1 MASRAAHT
9 ALDNGEAACYA
20 ALEDLFP
27 RITVQLTGQ
36 LPLSIVLTA
45 AHTLLHRY
53 EQLVRKAVGQ
63 NKHLSQSMALHSLLE
78 RSAAVATG
86 DLFGSLFD
94 TATKLADLFQ
104 DSSVR
109 SSTVQRA
116 LFLLQQAQW
125 DAQRMPGTVREGL
138 VDAIIHTASC
148 QQDPRLVLP
157 WARNELQR
165 AKEQL
170 SIYRSSPA
178 ALQKPT
184 NLDYTAAMVLSCLA
198 ALGSFSKALLQQL
211 QLQDDM
217 PQEQWQQQEAN
228 RLCLQAVGL
237 HLATLAVQ
245 LPQPLLTPYT
255 MPSSRHSQ
263 LLPAS
268 HTTDSSS
275 RLSSILSALASLRL
289 QCVALFEGF
298 VSSSTLLQQTLAAI
312 IGMTVPQATSGLAD
326 FVCLGNLSAAAHG
339 RWGRGFHG
347 GVAHVMQQAL
357 LDRAAP
363 TPAALAATHSS
374 SGFTEDGCTRALLAG
389 TLALIGDSEQ
399 LHIVLWAVSSLR
411 DDPQFWREPSP
422 LSVLQVF
429 FADLFLREQ
438 LGLSYSE
445 GAEPALLQTH
455 GAGVQGLLT
464 AQQYALVMQ
473 AGERLNQPKPGLDLL
488 LATLQHSELR
498 TLQHKGQPEATLLV
512 SSKLCGSSSSSS
524 GALVQLPGHATPLVL
539 LLDQP
544 GDQVVCCAGL
554 QQDGKP
560 QMQQH
565 SHTGAALMR
574 NRQHA
579 GSSLGCVPVGINA
592 ASLLAYTVA
601 TKCRA
606 HVLGKLQAAEA
617 RLIQLSYL
625 AANTGGALRS
635 LCSAE
640 PRVKGAWTPAP
651 PIPDAT
657 LWHHSNSTAPSAYTT
672 AGTGATPQQQPSTHV
687 PHLPSTT
694 AAAAAAGAWNMSPV
708 QPSAGCVDAVA
719 ICRRHGGGCWRG
731 MVAGSDEYNECRW
744 DTVRW
749 CRGKIARSVGHTL
762 LRMPAACHMLG
773 QQGVMGQFHQ
783 AARHVLV
790 LELSILQY
798 ISSETIILQSFCN
811 MLPAGKELFTS
822 VEPHSHLL

>member
-1 MASRAAHT
+1 
-9 ALDNGEAACYA
+9 
-20 ALEDLFP
+20 
-27 RITVQLTGQ
+27 
-36 LPLSIVLTA
+36 
-45 AHTLLHRY
+45 
-53 EQLVRKAVGQ
+53 
-63 NKHLSQSMALHSLLE
+63 
-78 RSAAVATG
+78 
-86 DLFGSLFD
+86 
-94 TATKLADLFQ
+94 
-104 DSSVR
+104 
-109 SSTVQRA
+109 
-116 LFLLQQAQW
+116 
-125 DAQRMPGTVREGL
+125 
-138 VDAIIHTASC
+138 
-148 QQDPRLVLP
+148 
-157 WARNELQR
+157 
-165 AKEQL
+165 
-170 SIYRSSPA
+170 
-178 ALQKPT
+178 
-184 NLDYTAAMVLSCLA
+184 
-198 ALGSFSKALLQQL
+198 
-211 QLQDDM
+211 
-217 PQEQWQQQEAN
+217 
-228 RLCLQAVGL
+228 
-237 HLATLAVQ
+237 
-245 LPQPLLTPYT
+245 
-255 MPSSRHSQ
+255 
-263 LLPAS
+263 
-268 HTTDSSS
+268 
-275 RLSSILSALASLRL
+275 
-289 QCVALFEGF
+289 
-298 VSSSTLLQQTLAAI
+298 
-312 IGMTVPQATSGLAD
+312 
-326 FVCLGNLSAAAHG
+326 
-339 RWGRGFHG
+339 
-347 GVAHVMQQAL
+347 MQQAL

-592 ASLLAYTVA
+592 ASLLAYTGA

-635 LCSAE
+635 LCRAE

-657 LWHHSNSTAPSAYTT
+657 LCTT
-672 AGTGATPQQQPSTHV
+672 ATAQHHQPTPQQVQAP
-687 PHLPSTT
+687 PHSSSLRHMCHTSLAPQRQQQQQQMPGTRHPY
-694 AAAAAAGAWNMSPV
+694 SPV
-708 QPSAGCVDAVA
+708 QGVWTRRQFAGVMEVGVGEAWLLGVTNT
-719 ICRRHGGGCWRG
+719 
-731 MVAGSDEYNECRW
+731 M
-744 DTVRW
+744 
-749 CRGKIARSVGHTL
+749 SVGGT
-762 LRMPAACHMLG
+762 
-773 QQGVMGQFHQ
+773 Q
-783 AARHVLV
+783 
-790 LELSILQY
+790 
-798 ISSETIILQSFCN
+798 
-811 MLPAGKELFTS
+811 
-822 VEPHSHLL
+822 